1 MPRLRKTKSY
11 KQPMSYGKIFTS
23 APTTCLLLSFC
34 AVFAGHSAAAEAQ
47 TSNLSI
53 INSVTSS
60 LVNQGA
66 ESITDKSSQTLTSGT
81 SSDIQQAFPLEV
93 QILNPAAGTVLFG
106 NTVGQSIS
114 AGSVTTLSSP
124 SIAAGLAFAS
134 KSKSNSASL
143 CDGAAKGSL
152 DTASKKQEPNSCQ
165 QAGSFVGS
173 ALRQTP
179 VSAQSVSAQSAN
191 SPVTSN
197 PTAIGNQT
205 GKNQATD
212 NGGNGVNRVASLA
225 SSPKPSSSSFVSNPV
240 VSNAIV
246 SNPANSVVTS
256 SAGTNTSNSAASA
269 ANVAKIYA
277 HTVDGK
283 PAATVYVRGIPVMT
297 FVEGESQPRQKDL
310 PKDLPREA
318 NQGDKDGKETKDS
331 KDVKAAIAQ
340 DKLQASTNPIERAAA
355 VASLI
360 NQMNREG
367 QDASKITP
375 EWQSGNFVI
384 RFAGR
389 GTLRFDQS
397 VRLPETTKETST
409 DVLESA
415 NLIRRLMGG
424 ASPLTAVLN
433 APPTANNAMGQVLQ
447 VASGIASWYGPGF
460 AGNLSANGEIFDP
473 EAMTAAH
480 PNLPFGTMVRVIN
493 MDNGQSVVVRINDR
507 GPYVHGR
514 IIDISA
520 GAARSIGMI
529 PTGVAQVKLEI
540 LGSASR

>member
-1 MPRLRKTKSY
+1 MF
-11 KQPMSYGKIFTS
+11 YGKIFTS

-34 AVFAGHSAAAEAQ
+34 AVFAGHSVAAEAQ

-81 SSDIQQAFPLEV
+81 SSDSQQAFPLEV

-114 AGSVTTLSSP
+114 ASPVATLPSP
-124 SIAAGLAFAS
+124 SIAAGLTFAS

-143 CDGAAKGSL
+143 CDRAAKGSF
-152 DTASKKQEPNSCQ
+152 DTAPKKQEPNSCQ
-165 QAGSFVGS
+165 QAGSFIGS
-173 ALRQTP
+173 ALRQT
-179 VSAQSVSAQSAN
+179 SVSPQRAN
-191 SPVTSN
+191 SPVTSK
-197 PTAIGNQT
+197 PT
-205 GKNQATD
+205 GKDQPTD
-212 NGGNGVNRVASLA
+212 NGGNGGNRVASLA
-225 SSPKPSSSSFVSNPV
+225 SSPKPSSSSSVSNPV
-240 VSNAIV
+240 NG
-246 SNPANSVVTS
+246 SVTSSSVTS
-256 SAGTNTSNSAASA
+256 SAVTNTSNGAANS

-331 KDVKAAIAQ
+331 KDIKAAIAQ

-384 RFAGR
+384 RFGGR

-424 ASPLTAVLN
+424 ASPLTTVLN
-433 APPTANNAMGQVLQ
+433 APPTTSNALGQVLQ

-473 EAMTAAH
+473 EALTAAH
-480 PNLPFGTMVRVIN
+480 PNLPFGTLVRVIN